1 MSGEATLD
9 DPSLCYQDPG
19 RLTDKLENTHCPR
32 GLIVGSYTCEGVSS
46 VAMEEQRDSPGC
58 TMYDIGH
65 AHFLL
70 AHTVGVFGG
79 YRRTAGCHLQHRF
92 RPGASSA
99 ASSDSES
106 ALHFHPAGN
115 HR

>member
-1 MSGEATLD
+1 
-9 DPSLCYQDPG
+9 
-19 RLTDKLENTHCPR
+19 
-32 GLIVGSYTCEGVSS
+32 
-46 VAMEEQRDSPGC
+46 MEEQRDSPGC

-99 ASSDSES
+99 AALDSES

-115 HR
+115 HPMIPHVIVLEPGLVIYKVYNRATEM